1 MKLEVRIV
9 NLKRL
14 FNKAIILNNL
24 KRFWWVSVLY
34 TLGLFLI
41 SPLVVLT
48 KTGDLENIRTIRFDT
63 IFEGTVLFLF
73 VVPVFLGVIV
83 FRYIQNQKAMVT
95 MHAMPYNRLHLYVNN
110 VISGLILLVTPIVLN
125 TAFLSY
131 IELFVTNGIVFET
144 GIVMD
149 FLWVSL
155 LVSITL
161 YACTVL
167 VGMFTGSS
175 IAQIIFTYILN
186 FLPVGIVVL
195 LNYAL
200 NGVIFGFAGVSDN
213 FMENLLKVSPIV
225 QAIDIMNNVEVINSY
240 VWWDALFVVISL
252 VIGYFVYRYRNLEDA
267 GEVISGKLIKPI
279 FKYGVTVCVM
289 LAGVCYIKGIF
300 RVDVPNLLI
309 YILFALLGYTVS
321 EMLLRKSFKVL
332 NSYKGF
338 VGFVGVFAIIV
349 GFIHFDVFGYED
361 YVPDINDVE
370 CFAIDSS
377 SGMRRYVEFGD
388 KSDVLFSQANIEKV
402 IHINQNIVDNKEKNR
417 DAQSSTSIS
426 YRLKNGR
433 IINRNYP
440 IDYEEHSDAIKEIYS
455 SDEYKMAQVPLY
467 NRDNNEIDSIRIEN
481 AMFSEKY
488 YTVLFSR
495 EDINQFVE
503 IMKGDILE
511 YEENIGRYN
520 RYTMSGDRN
529 LYRVQVV
536 YKDRTIDGEIIYERG
551 YLYFTKKSIN
561 VCEFIESK
569 FPELIPNVD
578 DIAYIEVEDG
588 TGERNI
594 ITNRDEIRRILDETV
609 YYRREQVFED
619 DIRVVVTKEVSTRVV
634 FNDGIST
641 WI

>member
-1 MKLEVRIV
+1 M

-34 TLGLFLI
+34 TLGLFLL

-48 KTGDLENIRTIRFDT
+48 KTGNLDYIKTIRFGT
-63 IFEGTVLFLF
+63 IFDSTIIFLF
-73 VVPVFLGVIV
+73 IVPVFIAVIV

-95 MHAMPYNRLHLYVNN
+95 MHAMPYTRLHLYVNN
-110 VISGLILLVTPIVLN
+110 IISGLILLITPIILN

-131 IELFVTNGIVFET
+131 IELFVTNGIVFEF

-155 LVSITL
+155 LVSVTL
-161 YACTVL
+161 YACTIF

-186 FLPVGIVVL
+186 FLPVGITVL

-200 NGVIFGFAGVSDN
+200 NGVVFGFAGVSDT
-213 FMENLLKVSPIV
+213 FMENLLKISPIV
-225 QAIDIMNNVEVINSY
+225 QAIDLMNDVDVISSY
-240 VWWDALFVVISL
+240 VWWDVAFIVVTL
-252 VIGYFVYRYRNLEDA
+252 GIGYFIYRYRNLEDA
-267 GEVISGKLIKPI
+267 GEVISGKFIKPI

-300 RVDVPNLLI
+300 DVDVPNLLI
-309 YILFALLGYTVS
+309 YILFALLGYAVA
-321 EMLLRKSFKVL
+321 EMLLRKSFKIL

-338 VGFVGVFAIIV
+338 VGFIGVFAIIV
-349 GFIHFDVFGYED
+349 GFIHFDVLGYED

-370 CFAIDSS
+370 CFSIDSS

-388 KSDVLFSQANIEKV
+388 RSEILFSPANIEKV
-402 IHINQNIVDNKEKNR
+402 IHINQNIVDNKENNKKE
-417 DAQSSTSIS
+417 QSSTSIS

-433 IINRNYP
+433 IINRTYP
-440 IDYEEHSDAIKEIYS
+440 VDYKEYSEAISEIFS

-467 NRDNNEIDSIRIEN
+467 TRDNNDIDSIRVEN
-481 AMFSEKY
+481 AMFGDKY
-488 YTVLFSR
+488 YTVLFSK

-503 IMKGDILE
+503 LMKNDILE
-511 YEENIGRYN
+511 YEENVGRYN
-520 RYTMSGDRN
+520 RYTVSGDRN

-536 YKDRTIDGEIIYERG
+536 YKDKEMDGEIIYDRE
-551 YLYFTKKSIN
+551 YLYFTKESIN
-561 VCEFIESK
+561 VCNFIESK
-569 FPELIPNVD
+569 FPELIPNVN
-578 DIAYIEVEDG
+578 DIVYIEVQER
-588 TGERNI
+588 TGKRHVV
-594 ITNRDEIRRILDETV
+594 TNKDEINKTIDSVV
-609 YYRREQVFED
+609 YYRSEQVSED
-619 DIRVVVTKEVSTRVV
+619 GIKAVVTREVSIRVV
-634 FNDGIST
+634 FNDGISV